1 MTDHAKL
8 YRTAIRLALCFAAV
22 GGIPVAHAIN
32 KGQMGQ
38 FRYSPS
44 GNSVSIKPNQAG
56 STGSLAGVGDLRGN
70 IGTPL
75 PGNPGW
81 YRGGNAP
88 GASTSPGMMTMG
100 HNGDVF
106 FAGDKYPFQAAYKV
120 PKSAIVDSLGILCK
134 NPVICLGLHFAAP
147 SITAW
152 LSKGGV
158 SINPDESDYPDKPFL
173 IKGDKPGTLYRIND
187 TSVPA
192 DTGWVG
198 SRATACT
205 KYVEIRGGVEGP
217 DFTFHDPNVV
227 GDQCKFSMRRYGQP
241 YANTGISIDEKTS
254 NGVEDLP
261 ASMDD
266 IAPYMDAPEVPGEVI
281 RDLLDR
287 GADITLPSAPTVTGP
302 SSIPGKRETKNNP
315 DGSVTTTTTTN
326 NYRTEGNRISHVNTV
341 TVTQTCT
348 GDGACSPATTTTTE
362 DPKEPEQ
369 SDCEKNPDATRCK
382 DIDLDTPDGE
392 IPKAEK
398 SVTYTPESLFGGG
411 SCPANK
417 VMTVHTGQQ
426 LTVWNWD
433 SSCGYITGY
442 MRPIV
447 LVLCGFA
454 AFAIVAGGTKP

>member
-8 YRTAIRLALCFAAV
+8 YRTAIRLALCLAAV

-44 GNSVSIKPNQAG
+44 GNSVSIKPNQSG
-56 STGSLAGVGDLRGN
+56 STGSLAGVGDFRGSTGTQ
-70 IGTPL
+70 IGTS
-75 PGNPGW
+75 GW
-81 YRGGNAP
+81 YVGGNAQP
-88 GASTSPGMMTMG
+88 SPGGATMNLG
-100 HNGDVF
+100 HYGDVYF
-106 FAGDKYPFQAAYKV
+106 SGSKYPFMADYKV
-120 PKSAIVDSLGILCK
+120 PKSAIIDGLGMLCK
-134 NPVICLGLHFAAP
+134 NPLICLGLSLTAP
-147 SITAW
+147 SIVSW
-152 LSKGGV
+152 LEKGDVG
-158 SINPDESDYPDKPFL
+158 INPNEADYPDKPF
-173 IKGDKPGTLYRIND
+173 IIGREEIGTLYRVGGAPWASTKLSACSAFMNYGVD
-187 TSVPA
+187 TQYVSCKDPKVSPDGA
-192 DTGWVG
+192 YC
-198 SRATACT
+198 SATCHNSYYNT
-205 KYVEIRGGVEGP
+205 TQQRGGNFESKEG
-217 DFTFHDPNVV
+217 
-227 GDQCKFSMRRYGQP
+227 QSQSRY
-241 YANTGISIDEKTS
+241 
-254 NGVEDLP
+254 P

-266 IAPYMDAPEVPGEVI
+266 IAPYMTPRDVPNEVV
-281 RDLLDR
+281 RDLLDK
-287 GADITLPSAPTVTGP
+287 GADIPLPSAPTVTGP
-302 SSIPGKRETKNNP
+302 ESLPGKREVKNNP

-326 NYRTEGNRISHVNTV
+326 NFRTSGNTITNTSTV
-341 TVTQTCT
+341 TVTQTCM
-348 GDGACSPATTTTTE
+348 GDGTCSPATTTRTE
-362 DPKEPEQ
+362 DPNEPEQ

-426 LTVWNWD
+426 LTVWDWD